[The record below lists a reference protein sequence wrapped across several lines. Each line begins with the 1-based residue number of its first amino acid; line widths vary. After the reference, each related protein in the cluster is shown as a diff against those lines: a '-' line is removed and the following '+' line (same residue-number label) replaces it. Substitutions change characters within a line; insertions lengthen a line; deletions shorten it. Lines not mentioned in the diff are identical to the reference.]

1 MAAYGRTPPI
11 PIIPASV
18 TTAAPFRDET
28 ALAEIERTGVLK
40 VALRRDAAPFGYIDR
55 AGNWTGYCRDFAA
68 DLQAY
73 VSQTVRKSID
83 VDLVELPST
92 LANRFSLVQE
102 NIAHLECGPNTIRQD
117 IEGVAFSLPLL
128 VSGAQFLV
136 KQEQVDRDN
145 PNARLANIRVAVLP
159 ETTTEEF
166 VRETFPQADVIP
178 FAGPTGRHEA
188 VTALATGQVD
198 VFASDGILSLGEL
211 LRQNQPLA
219 DYALEPERPLTCEF
233 YGLVLPASDPDW
245 QDLVNTFISNTHS
258 ERLSRQEPNSLF
270 ADQLTILD
278 YCLNQQTD

>member
-1 MAAYGRTPPI
+1 M
-11 PIIPASV
+11 
-18 TTAAPFRDET
+18 
-28 ALAEIERTGVLK
+28 LK

-68 DLQAY
+68 DLQSY
-73 VSQTVRKSID
+73 VSQTIRKTID

-102 NIAHLECGPNTIRQD
+102 NIVHLECGPNTIRQD
-117 IEGVAFSLPLL
+117 IEGVTFSLPLL

-136 KQEQVDRDN
+136 KQERIDREN
-145 PNARLANIRVAVLP
+145 PNPRLADVRVAVLP

-166 VRETFPQADVIP
+166 IRETFPQAEVIP

-198 VFASDGILSLGEL
+198 VLASDGILSMGEL
-211 LRQNQPLA
+211 LRQNRPLA

-233 YGLVLPASDPDW
+233 YGLILPAGDPDW

-258 ERLSRQEPNSLF
+258 ERLSRQEPNRLF
-270 ADQLTILD
+270 ADQITILD
-278 YCLNQQTD
+278 YCLNQQTDEPLE